1 MNIFQ
6 ALVEHF
12 GTQKKAALALG
23 VEQGTVSGWVRQKHG
38 MSPIAALRAEEV
50 TGGKFSAVALCPD
63 LARLGRK
70 LSRQADTACPDRRA
84 QLAPDDR
91 RGRRT
96 TDPTGNEIQAL
107 RECGEKAME
116 LAGRLAG

>member
-50 TGGKFSAVALCPD
+50 TGGKFSAVALWPD
-63 LARLGRK
+63 LARLDRK
-70 LSRQADTACPDRRA
+70 PARDGGTACSDRRA
-84 QLAPDDR
+84 QLAPDDH

-96 TDPTGNEIQAL
+96 TDPTGAEIETLRDCAEQAFSVA
-107 RECGEKAME
+107 E
-116 LAGRLAG
+116 RLAG

>member
-63 LARLGRK
+63 LARLDRK
-70 LSRQADTACPDRRA
+70 PAQEGGTACSDRRA
-84 QLAPDDR
+84 QLTPDDH

-96 TDPTGNEIQAL
+96 TDPTGTEIQAL
-107 RECGEKAME
+107 RDCAEQAKAV
-116 LAGRLAG
+116 ADRLAG